1 MRHLLLILA
10 ICFCSTTIAAAVP
23 FAKGEADRP
32 VILLAEV
39 ACYGEREMR
48 PEFFQTLWECLAEEL
63 QSAKEQ
69 PFVPNFSR
77 LNEGMARRKNS
88 NNDVFSLIHMDAIAH
103 GALYRRENAAAP
115 MARYADKL
123 YGRDYFWDEKKM
135 TVRRERLGQPYK
147 LTAEVET
154 AMRAAAARY
163 GADYLLFCN
172 LWDVNTELKKS
183 LFNAA
188 TTPAERAKKLQL
200 EMDYYLI
207 NVHTGKVYEGHNT
220 TAKRG
225 QIMNILFGKYGK
237 GATVQQLLQVMFE
250 KQAERTV
257 KDIYGKGK
265 KVLEADL

>member
-10 ICFCSTTIAAAVP
+10 LCFCSTTIAAAAP
-23 FAKGEADRP
+23 FDKGAADRP
-32 VILLAEV
+32 TILLAEV

-63 QSAKEQ
+63 QNAKEQ
-69 PFVPNFSR
+69 SFVPNFSR
-77 LNEGMARRKNS
+77 MNEGLANEKNS

-103 GALYRRENAAAP
+103 GAMYRRENAAAS

-123 YGRDYFWDEKKM
+123 YGREYFWDEKKM
-135 TVRRERLGQPYK
+135 AARRARLGKPYK
-147 LTAEVET
+147 LTVEVET
-154 AMRAAAARY
+154 AMREAAARY

-172 LWDVNTELKKS
+172 LWDVHTELKKS
-183 LFNAA
+183 IFNATA
-188 TTPAERAKKLQL
+188 TPAERAKKLQL

-220 TAKRG
+220 TSKRG
-225 QIMNILFGKYGK
+225 QIINILFGKYGK

-250 KQAERTV
+250 KQAEQTV
-257 KDIYGKGK
+257 QDIYGKGK
-265 KVLEADL
+265 KALEAGL

>member
-1 MRHLLLILA
+1 MRPLLLTLVF
-10 ICFCSTTIAAAVP
+10 CFWCTTITVAAP
-23 FAKGEADRP
+23 FAKGRVDRP
-32 VILLAEV
+32 TVLLAEV
-39 ACYGEREMR
+39 ACYGERELR
-48 PEFFQTLWECLAEEL
+48 PEFFQTLWECMAEEL

-69 PFVPNFSR
+69 PLAPDLSR
-77 LNEGMARRKNS
+77 MNEGLAGENAT

-123 YGRDYFWDEKKM
+123 YGREYFWDEEKM
-135 TVRRERLGQPYK
+135 AARREKLGQPYK

-154 AMRAAAARY
+154 AMRAAAAPY

-172 LWDVNTELKKS
+172 LWDVHTELKKS
-183 LFNAA
+183 LFNAV

-207 NVHTGKVYEGHNT
+207 NVHTGTVYEGHNT

-257 KDIYGKGK
+257 QDIYGKGRK
-265 KVLEADL
+265 ALEAGL